1 MCQICFYGCLSARKG
16 VFFYLVIKMKTYT
29 QVRFFLG
36 IDGGGTKTAFRFEDG
51 DGNVLAELTLGPS
64 NPNDV
69 GTDGCKEVLKKG
81 IDRVCAGVDLSEVAV
96 FAGIAGGLAAKNK
109 AEISCFLSFFNFGFC
124 ANGSDVDNALEAALS
139 GGDGVAVIAGTGTVA
154 FAQKNG
160 ERKRIGGWG
169 YLIDSGGSGYN
180 IGRDALEAALRDLD
194 GRGERT
200 LLTEKL
206 SEHFGNSLP
215 EAIPEIYSGGK
226 RIIASLAPLV
236 FEACED
242 GDGTAAAIIGKNA
255 AAIAELI
262 NTAAGFC
269 SDEGVRAVV
278 CGGLSARAD
287 LITGMIA
294 PSLRENITLEFTNKQ
309 QVEGAVA
316 CARKGWEN
324 VKNRNA

>member
-1 MCQICFYGCLSARKG
+1 
-16 VFFYLVIKMKTYT
+16 MKTDT

-36 IDGGGTKTAFRFEDG
+36 IDGGGTKTAFRLEDAG
-51 DGNVLAELTLGPS
+51 GKIISEFTLGPS

-81 IDRVCAGVDLSEVAV
+81 IVKACAGVDLSEVAV
-96 FAGIAGGLAAKNK
+96 FAGIAGGLGATNK
-109 AEISCFLSFFNFGFC
+109 AAISAFISSLGVGFC
-124 ANGSDVDNALEAALS
+124 ANGSDADNAIEMALS
-139 GGDGVAVIAGTGTVA
+139 GGDGVAVIAGTGIVA

-194 GRGERT
+194 GRGEHT
-200 LLTEKL
+200 VLTEKL
-206 SEHFGNSLP
+206 SEHFGNSLT

-262 NTAAGFC
+262 NTAAVFG
-269 SDEGVRAVV
+269 SDEVVRAVV

-287 LITGMIA
+287 LISGMVD
-294 PSLRENITLEFTNKQ
+294 PLLRKNIRLEFTDKQ